1 MIWLTRTY
9 TEGGTFYPVDA
20 AGVLCGGA
28 IVQYKQEGETDMIY
42 QSDKMEEAAVL
53 DAAQLMCAA
62 ARTAPKTRG
71 IDNVKTLVLTGG
83 DILALADKM
92 EEIDLRLNDGKRTF
106 LSRDAGN
113 IRISGAV
120 VLVGIEKKTYGL
132 NCKYCGF
139 ESCGACTGG
148 GGTCFFCGT
157 DLGIAVS
164 SAVSTAAGLHIDS
177 RVMFS
182 VGRCAAEMNYLD
194 GDIIWLGIP
203 LSTTGKN
210 PYFDR
215 K

>member
-1 MIWLTRTY
+1 
-9 TEGGTFYPVDA
+9 
-20 AGVLCGGA
+20 
-28 IVQYKQEGETDMIY
+28 MIY
-42 QSDKMEEAAVL
+42 TSDKMEEAAVL

-71 IDNVKTLVLTGG
+71 IDNVKTLVLTGE

-92 EEIDLRLNDGKRTF
+92 EEIDLRANNGGRTF

-113 IRISGAV
+113 LRRSGAV

-132 NCKYCGF
+132 NCRYCGF
-139 ESCGACTGG
+139 ESCDECTGG
-148 GGTCFFCGT
+148 HGTCFFCGT

-164 SAVSTAAGLHIDS
+164 SAVSTAANLRIDC

-182 VGRCAAEMNYLD
+182 VGRCAAEMSYAGENTL
-194 GDIIWLGIP
+194 WLGIP

>member
-1 MIWLTRTY
+1 
-9 TEGGTFYPVDA
+9 
-20 AGVLCGGA
+20 
-28 IVQYKQEGETDMIY
+28 MIY
-42 QSDKMEEAAVL
+42 TSDKMEEAAVL

-71 IDNVKTLVLTGG
+71 IDNVRTLVLTGD

-92 EEIDLRLNDGKRTF
+92 EETDLRLNNGERTF

-113 IRISGAV
+113 LRRSKAV
-120 VLVGIEKKTYGL
+120 VLVGIEKKPYGL
-132 NCKYCGF
+132 NCGYCGF
-139 ESCGACTGG
+139 EGCAACVEGK
-148 GGTCFFCGT
+148 GTCFFCGT

-164 SAVSTAAGLHIDS
+164 SAVSTAANLRIDC

-182 VGRCAAEMNYLD
+182 IGRCAAEMSYAEGNT
-194 GDIIWLGIP
+194 IWLGIP
-203 LSTTGKN
+203 LSTSGKN

>member
-1 MIWLTRTY
+1 
-9 TEGGTFYPVDA
+9 
-20 AGVLCGGA
+20 
-28 IVQYKQEGETDMIY
+28 MIY
-42 QSDKMEEAAVL
+42 SSDKMEAAAVL

-71 IDNVKTLVLTGG
+71 IDNVKTVVLTGD

-92 EEIDLRLNDGKRTF
+92 EEIDLRINNGERSF

-113 IRISGAV
+113 LRRSLAV

-132 NCKYCGF
+132 NCGYCGF
-139 ESCGACTGG
+139 DGCGACAES

-164 SAVSTAAGLHIDS
+164 SAVSTAANLRIDS

-182 VGRCAAEMNYLD
+182 VGRCAGEMNYLD
-194 GDIIWLGIP
+194 GNIIWLGIP
-203 LSTTGKN
+203 LSASGKN

>member
-1 MIWLTRTY
+1 
-9 TEGGTFYPVDA
+9 
-20 AGVLCGGA
+20 
-28 IVQYKQEGETDMIY
+28 MIY
-42 QSDKMEEAAVL
+42 TSDKMEEAAVL

-71 IDNVKTLVLTGG
+71 IDNVKTLVLTG
-83 DILALADKM
+83 DDLLTLADKM
-92 EEIDLRLNDGKRTF
+92 EEIDLRVNGGERTF

-113 IRISGAV
+113 LRRSKAV
-120 VLVGIEKKTYGL
+120 VLVGIEKRTYGL
-132 NCKYCGF
+132 NCGYCGF
-139 ESCGACTGG
+139 NSCDACAEA

-164 SAVSTAAGLHIDS
+164 SAVSTAASLHIDC

-182 VGRCAAEMNYLD
+182 IGRCAGELHYAD

-203 LSTTGKN
+203 LSTSGKN

>member
-1 MIWLTRTY
+1 
-9 TEGGTFYPVDA
+9 
-20 AGVLCGGA
+20 
-28 IVQYKQEGETDMIY
+28 MIY
-42 QSDKMEEAAVL
+42 TSDKMEEAALL

-71 IDNVKTLVLTGG
+71 LDNVKTLVLTGE

-92 EEIDLRLNDGKRTF
+92 EEIDLRVNNGERTF

-113 IRISGAV
+113 LRRSGAV

-132 NCKYCGF
+132 NCRYCGF
-139 ESCGACTGG
+139 ESCAECVSG

-164 SAVSTAAGLHIDS
+164 SAVSTAANLRVDS

-182 VGRCAAEMNYLD
+182 VGRCAAEMGYAGENTL
-194 GDIIWLGIP
+194 WLGIP
-203 LSTTGKN
+203 LSATGKS

>member
-1 MIWLTRTY
+1 
-9 TEGGTFYPVDA
+9 
-20 AGVLCGGA
+20 
-28 IVQYKQEGETDMIY
+28 MIY
-42 QSDKMEEAAVL
+42 TSEKMEEAAIL

-71 IDNVKTLVLTGG
+71 IDNVKTIVLTGD

-92 EEIDLRLNDGKRTF
+92 EEIDLRVNNGERTF
-106 LSRDAGN
+106 FSRDAGN
-113 IRISGAV
+113 LRLSKAV
-120 VLVGIEKKTYGL
+120 VLVGIVKKPYGL

-139 ESCGACTGG
+139 DSCADCIKA

-157 DLGIAVS
+157 DLGIAIS
-164 SAVSTAAGLHIDS
+164 SAVSTAANLKVDS

-182 VGRCAAEMNYLD
+182 VGRCASEMDYTDNNAL
-194 GDIIWLGIP
+194 WLGIP
-203 LSTTGKN
+203 LSTTGKS

>member
-1 MIWLTRTY
+1 
-9 TEGGTFYPVDA
+9 
-20 AGVLCGGA
+20 
-28 IVQYKQEGETDMIY
+28 MIY
-42 QSDKMEEAAVL
+42 SSDKMEEAAVL

-71 IDNVKTLVLTGG
+71 IDNIRTLVLTGD

-92 EEIDLRLNDGKRTF
+92 EETDLSVNNGERTF

-113 IRISGAV
+113 LRRSKAV

-132 NCKYCGF
+132 NCRYCGF
-139 ESCGACTGG
+139 ESCAACVSG

-164 SAVSTAAGLHIDS
+164 SAVSVASDLRIDS

-182 VGRCAAEMNYLD
+182 VGRCAAEMSYAAENTV
-194 GDIIWLGIP
+194 WLGIP
-203 LSTTGKN
+203 LSAVGKN

>member
-1 MIWLTRTY
+1 
-9 TEGGTFYPVDA
+9 
-20 AGVLCGGA
+20 
-28 IVQYKQEGETDMIY
+28 MIY
-42 QSDKMEEAAVL
+42 SSEKMEQAAVL

-71 IDNVKTLVLTGG
+71 IDNVKTLVLTGE
-83 DILALADKM
+83 DLFALADKM
-92 EEIDLRLNDGKRTF
+92 EEIDLRLNNGGRTF

-113 IRISGAV
+113 LRRSAAV

-132 NCKYCGF
+132 NCRYCGF
-139 ESCGACTGG
+139 ESCAACVEG

-164 SAVSTAAGLHIDS
+164 SAVSTAASLHIDS

-182 VGRCAAEMNYLD
+182 VGRCAGEMGYLE
-194 GDIIWLGIP
+194 GDVIWLGIP
-203 LSTTGKN
+203 LSATGKS

>member
-1 MIWLTRTY
+1 
-9 TEGGTFYPVDA
+9 
-20 AGVLCGGA
+20 
-28 IVQYKQEGETDMIY
+28 MIY
-42 QSDKMEEAAVL
+42 SSDKMEEAAVL

-71 IDNVKTLVLTGG
+71 IDNVKTLVLTGE

-92 EEIDLRLNDGKRTF
+92 EEIDLRINNGERTF

-113 IRISGAV
+113 LRRSAAV

-132 NCKYCGF
+132 DCGYCGF
-139 ESCGACTGG
+139 DSCAACIKGN
-148 GGTCFFCGT
+148 GTCFFCGT

-164 SAVSTAAGLHIDS
+164 SAVSTAANLRIDS

-182 VGRCAAEMNYLD
+182 VGRCAAEMKYAGENVL
-194 GDIIWLGIP
+194 WLGVP
-203 LSTTGKN
+203 LSTIGKN

>member
-1 MIWLTRTY
+1 
-9 TEGGTFYPVDA
+9 
-20 AGVLCGGA
+20 
-28 IVQYKQEGETDMIY
+28 MIY
-42 QSDKMEEAAVL
+42 STDKMEEAAVL

-71 IDNVKTLVLTGG
+71 IDNVKTIVLTGD
-83 DILALADKM
+83 DIFALADKM
-92 EEIDLRLNDGKRTF
+92 EEIDQRVNNGERTF

-113 IRISGAV
+113 LRRSKAV
-120 VLVGIEKKTYGL
+120 VLVGIERKTYGL
-132 NCKYCGF
+132 NCQYCGF
-139 ESCGACTGG
+139 ESCAACVSGG
-148 GGTCFFCGT
+148 GSCFFCGT

-164 SAVSTAAGLHIDS
+164 SAVSVASNLRIDS

-182 VGRCAAEMNYLD
+182 VGRCAAEMDYTEDNT
-194 GDIIWLGIP
+194 IWLGIP